1 MQSIT
6 GATRVLSALI
16 AFIAVL
22 LVCMNNGVFPPLLW
36 SQVAGVDWEYNGY
49 GGDLYPEWQLD
60 TSNAR
65 EAMDHMQIKTQVRVW
80 LLCSQMGKRDFGR
93 DLGSSFMYSQP
104 RRAFNRPVSSC
115 RTCIQPVCA
124 RPRRD

>member
-1 MQSIT
+1 
-6 GATRVLSALI
+6 L
-16 AFIAVL
+16 F
-22 LVCMNNGVFPPLLW
+22 

-80 LLCSQMGKRDFGR
+80 LLGPEMAKEIW
-93 DLGSSFMYSQP
+93 P
-104 RRAFNRPVSSC
+104 RRNLS
-115 RTCIQPVCA
+115 
-124 RPRRD
+124 